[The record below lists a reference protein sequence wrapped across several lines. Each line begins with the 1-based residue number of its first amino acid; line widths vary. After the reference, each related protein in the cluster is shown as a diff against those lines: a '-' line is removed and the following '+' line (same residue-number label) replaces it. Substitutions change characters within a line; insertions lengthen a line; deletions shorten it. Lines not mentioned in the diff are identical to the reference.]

1 VLQTLKNPFQALP
14 RLFLLCVALA
24 LTGCYKHTR
33 IVQQISTPDVVM
45 NATADDLVRRLNANF
60 DAIQTLNAGVT
71 LTASTGGGHAG
82 KVTEYTAF
90 KGYILIRKP
99 RDLRVI
105 LQVPVFG
112 GVGMDMV
119 SNGKDFKLIIP
130 HENKAMVGTDEV
142 KTPSPKPLENLRP
155 HVFFDAFLVPS
166 VTSAE
171 SVALTQSERILTTD
185 VHKNKAIEEPDYDL
199 AVLRKPTGSSSGNA
213 SSNILETARVVH
225 YSRVTL
231 LPYQQD
237 IYDEK
242 GRIVTSVLY
251 DHYQRFG
258 DLDFPMSIDIRR
270 PYDEYELKVVV
281 TKLTANK
288 PLDDDQFQVEI
299 PPGTTIQ
306 QMN

>member
-1 VLQTLKNPFQALP
+1 LKIVPLTFKNTFRQLP
-14 RLFLLCVALA
+14 RLLLLCLA
-24 LTGCYKHTR
+24 PVLSGCVKHTR
-33 IVQQISTPDVVM
+33 IVQQVRTPDIVM
-45 NATADDLVRRLNANF
+45 NATADDLVKRLNANF
-60 DAIQTLNAGVT
+60 NAIQTLNTSVT

-105 LQVPVFG
+105 RQVPFLG
-112 GVGMDMV
+112 SIGMEMAFD
-119 SNGKDFKLIIP
+119 GKTFKLVIP
-130 HENKAMVGTDEV
+130 HNNKAIIGTDEV
-142 KTPSPKPLENLRP
+142 KVPSKNPLENLRP
-155 HVFFDAFLVPS
+155 HIFFDAFLVPS
-166 VTSAE
+166 ITPGE

-185 VHKNKAIEEPDYDL
+185 PRKNQAIEEPDYDL
-199 AVLRKPTGSSSGNA
+199 AVLRKPASPTGD
-213 SSNILETARVVH
+213 NILETARVVH

-242 GRIVTSVLY
+242 GRIVTSVVY
-251 DHYQRFG
+251 DNYQKFG
-258 DLDFPMSIDIRR
+258 DIDFPMSIDIRR
-270 PYDEYELKVVV
+270 PYDEIELKIVV

-288 PLDDDQFQVEI
+288 PLDDDQFQIEI

>member
-1 VLQTLKNPFQALP
+1 M
-14 RLFLLCVALA
+14 LLALA
-24 LTGCYKHTR
+24 PSLTGCYKHTR

-45 NATADDLVRRLNANF
+45 NATADDLVKRLNANF
-60 DAIQTLNAGVT
+60 DAIQTLNASVT

-166 VTSAE
+166 VSPADF
-171 SVALTQSERILTTD
+171 VALTQSDRILTTD
-185 VHKNKAIEEPDYDL
+185 VRKNKAIEEPDYDL
-199 AVLRKPTGSSSGNA
+199 AVLRKPTGGSSD
-213 SSNILETARVVH
+213 NILETARVVH

-242 GRIVTSVLY
+242 GRIVTSVRY
-251 DHYQRFG
+251 DNYQKFG

-281 TKLTANK
+281 SKLTPNK
-288 PLDDDQFQVEI
+288 PLDDDQFQIEI
-299 PPGTTIQ
+299 PAGTMIQ